1 MDRLIYTG
9 ARIFDGTALHDNRAL
24 VIEDGEVSAI
34 VPVSAAPDGPRV
46 ALAGG
51 VVAPGF
57 VDLQVNG
64 GGGIMLDGTA
74 GVAEIAT
81 ICEAHARLGATSV
94 LPTLITDT
102 PAATRAVLAAGVASV
117 GRVPGFLG
125 LHLEGPHLDIRRNG
139 AHDASL
145 IRPMMDEDLEILL
158 EAKAGLPALFVTVA
172 PAAVTLQQIE
182 ALERA
187 GIFISLGH
195 ADCTLSQARA
205 AHTAGARGVTHLF
218 NAMSQFTS
226 REPGLVGAALS
237 LPFHVGLIADGVHV
251 HAESVRLALAAKHK
265 GEIYLVSDAMAVAGS
280 EATSFTLGGRMIERK
295 DRALR
300 LADGTLAGA
309 DLSLPQALKFMIEV
323 VGIAPER
330 ALAMASRIP
339 AQIVG
344 IQAGTLSQG
353 GPADFVLLSD
363 NWELQQVWRAGQ
375 PLQAKSSTA

>member
-9 ARIFDGTALHDNRAL
+9 ARIFDGVTLHGKRAL
-24 VIEDGEVSAI
+24 VVEDGKISAI
-34 VPVSAAPDGPRV
+34 VPAAAAPEGARV

-51 VVAPGF
+51 VLAPGF

-64 GGGIMLDGTA
+64 GGGIMLDGEA

-81 ICEAHARLGATSV
+81 ICAAHARLGATSI

-102 PAATRAVLAAGVASV
+102 PAATRSVLAAGCAAV

-139 AHDASL
+139 AHDAAL
-145 IRPMMDEDLEILL
+145 IRPMMEEDLEILL

-187 GIFISLGH
+187 GIFVSLGH

-205 AHTAGARGVTHLF
+205 AHGAGARGVTHLF

-237 LPFHVGLIADGVHV
+237 LPLHVGLIADGVHV
-251 HAESVRLALAAKHK
+251 HAESIRLALSAKAE

-280 EATSFTLGGRMIERK
+280 DADEFTLGGRTIWRK

-300 LADGTLAGA
+300 LAGGTLAGA
-309 DLSLPQALKFMIEV
+309 DLSLPQAVKFMVEV
-323 VGIAPER
+323 VGVAPER
-330 ALAMASRIP
+330 ALAMASRTP

-344 IQAGTLSQG
+344 VQVGTLAPG
-353 GPADFVLLSD
+353 APADFVLLSD
-363 NWELQQVWRAGQ
+363 EWELQQVWRAGQ